1 MTTDPTT
8 RPRKSGQPNRLDT
21 TPGLRDLVAEV
32 YAAGMT
38 RKAMSEHLNCTD
50 KTLKRWLADPEVS
63 VKVEAL
69 LRERIIRIRRRVD
82 GELEARIGNKRRL
95 SQMPEET
102 LLKIRKELAADLPVR
117 TDASSAER
125 AVEKLWLIAADN
137 PEAAKILH
145 MLGLDDGEANPVI
158 ELEADEVE
166 ELPPGPDG
174 FSVAA
179 VREALDDPDAGTED
193 TGGLTI

>member
-1 MTTDPTT
+1 MGTEVA
-8 RPRKSGQPNRLDT
+8 RKMGRPNRLDT
-21 TPGLRDLVAEV
+21 TPGLRDLVAEM
-32 YAAGMT
+32 YATGMT
-38 RKAMSEHLNCTD
+38 RKAMAEQLETTD

-69 LRERIIRIRRRVD
+69 LRERIIRIRRQVD

-102 LLKIRKELAADLPVR
+102 LLKIRKELAADLPAR
-117 TDASSAER
+117 QDASSAER

-145 MLGLDDGEANPVI
+145 MLGLDDSEASPTI
-158 ELEADEVE
+158 ELEDAEVV

-174 FSVAA
+174 FSVAE
-179 VREALDDPDAGTED
+179 VRERLEDPDAGEEN
-193 TGGLTI
+193 TGGLEI